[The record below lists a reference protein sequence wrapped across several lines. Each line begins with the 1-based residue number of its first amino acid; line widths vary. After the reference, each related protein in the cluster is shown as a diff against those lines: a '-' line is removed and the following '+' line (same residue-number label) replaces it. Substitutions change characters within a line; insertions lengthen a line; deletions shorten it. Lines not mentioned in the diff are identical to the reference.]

1 MGRGSPGPGRHLCC
15 LAPATALPGP
25 RPPEPSETKGSAQ
38 GRSTG
43 LGTDCL
49 ARGPEMPWAFSGIG
63 VGPGGW
69 RRKGWRRFSNAE
81 ERRSRW
87 AAHWAE
93 AVSVAGLAHLLRCLS
108 GSVAAPPWMERP
120 SRATNSAHLEWP
132 GEVDHLLPT
141 WVTLLSSRS
150 WAQGCPRPPLTS
162 SLCWPGASATAGP
175 HTALLGRLCPQPVAE
190 LSPSLPV
197 TGPPPPPECGRVS
210 VSTLQ
215 ACWGDRKGSC
225 MKPACGRCS
234 RNSYCRSWVL
244 FQNTTVQQQFSDFGT
259 PASTRTQS

>member
-38 GRSTG
+38 AQSTG

-87 AAHWAE
+87 AARWAE

-108 GSVAAPPWMERP
+108 GSVAAPLWMERP

-141 WVTLLSSRS
+141 VPGLRAVPCLHSLLRSPAACAGPGPRPLRGPTPPS
-150 WAQGCPRPPLTS
+150 WA
-162 SLCWPGASATAGP
+162 ASAP
-175 HTALLGRLCPQPVAE
+175 
-190 LSPSLPV
+190 SP
-197 TGPPPPPECGRVS
+197 
-210 VSTLQ
+210 
-215 ACWGDRKGSC
+215 W
-225 MKPACGRCS
+225 
-234 RNSYCRSWVL
+234 
-244 FQNTTVQQQFSDFGT
+244 
-259 PASTRTQS
+259 QS